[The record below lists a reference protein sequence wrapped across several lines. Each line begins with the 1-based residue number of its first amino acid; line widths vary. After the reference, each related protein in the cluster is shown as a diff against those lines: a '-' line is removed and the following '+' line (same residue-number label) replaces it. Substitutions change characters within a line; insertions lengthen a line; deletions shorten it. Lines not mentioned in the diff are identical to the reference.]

1 VGLAVDAG
9 VDAICARA
17 RAVGAIIVT
26 EPYDT
31 PYASREFSCRDPE
44 GHVWNVGR
52 YRGEVLSG

>member
-17 RAVGAIIVT
+17 WAVGAIIVT

-31 PYASREFSCRDPE
+31 PYGSREFSCRDTE
-44 GHVWNVGR
+44 GHVWSVGT